1 MRSWLQALRP
11 SGGVLKKVMLLL
23 AVAGVGIGAFC
34 WGRLGVPQTE
44 AAQPQPVSEVAAT
57 PSASLSDYQS
67 RVVAYIYGNT
77 AVSRAELGEYLI
89 ARFGAERLEF
99 LVNRKIV
106 ETECAKRGITVSD
119 AEVQAQLRLDLRGF
133 NNISEK
139 DFVTHVLKRF
149 NKTLYEWKE
158 DVIRPKL
165 MLTKLVR
172 PTITVDDADLL
183 KAFEARYGPKV
194 KCRMI
199 VLNNDKKIAEKVW
212 EEARKGEK
220 TFKEQAAK
228 QPIAALAAH
237 AGEVPPVHKHFGD
250 DKVEQA
256 AFGMKEGE
264 ISPLMQLKDGS
275 WLILRCEKHL
285 PRDPGKRFETER
297 AQLLNEVREA
307 KLNLRIPEVFRE
319 LRERAAPKLLITNP
333 AAPAVPLPPPL
344 AAGTPSAA
352 QAPQVPSPSL
362 PAAPGTGLTP
372 RGN

>member
-11 SGGVLKKVMLLL
+11 SGGVLKKMLLLL
-23 AVAGVGIGAFC
+23 AVTGIGVGSFC
-34 WGRLGVPQTE
+34 WGRHVAPQ
-44 AAQPQPVSEVAAT
+44 ADGAQPPPVNSVAAT
-57 PSASLSDYQS
+57 PSANLSDYQS
-67 RVVAYIYGNT
+67 RVVAYIYGNQ
-77 AVSRAELGEYLI
+77 AISRAELGEYLI

-106 ETECAKRGITVSD
+106 EQECGQRGISVND
-119 AEVQAQLRLDLRGF
+119 AEVAAQLKLDLRGF

-149 NKTLYEWKE
+149 NKSLFEWKE

-194 KCRMI
+194 QCRMI

-212 EEARKGEK
+212 AEARKGEK
-220 TFKEQAAK
+220 EFKEQAGK
-228 QPIAALAAH
+228 QPVAALAAH
-237 AGEVPPVHKHFGD
+237 AGEVPPIHKHFGD
-250 DKVEQA
+250 DKVEKT
-256 AFGMKEGE
+256 AFAMKVGE

-275 WLILRCEKHL
+275 WLIMRCEKHL
-285 PRDPGKRFETER
+285 PRTPDKRFEAER
-297 AQLLNEVREA
+297 AQLLGEVQEA

-319 LRERAAPKLLITNP
+319 LRQRAAPKMLLTNP
-333 AAPAVPLPPPL
+333 SAPAVPPPPPL
-344 AAGTPSAA
+344 AAGTPPAAA
-352 QAPQVPSPSL
+352 QAPPPLV
-362 PAAPGTGLTP
+362 AAPPRGLTP